1 MDWLVLWT
9 LMHAFRRSTFSLL
22 LAQKFQQAKT
32 CCPTP
37 STKVFPVS
45 PSYLPISFMLFRGCL
60 SCYIVLF
67 IPLNENAYVVDC
79 HGKSWLKSSHE
90 LDAHFTFI
98 ALNEHEPL

>member
-22 LAQKFQQAKT
+22 LAQKFQQVKT
-32 CCPTP
+32 CFPTP

-45 PSYLPISFMLFRGCL
+45 PPYIPISSISSMFIMIFVL
-60 SCYIVLF
+60 S

-79 HGKSWLKSSHE
+79 YGKSWL
-90 LDAHFTFI
+90 
-98 ALNEHEPL
+98 